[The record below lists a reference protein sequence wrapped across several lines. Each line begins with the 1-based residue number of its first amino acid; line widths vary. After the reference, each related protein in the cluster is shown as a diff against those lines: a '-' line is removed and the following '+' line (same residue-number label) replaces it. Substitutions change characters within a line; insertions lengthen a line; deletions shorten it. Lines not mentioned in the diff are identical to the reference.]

1 MDLAALIDLIPP
13 QEQDISIIYRVKPL
27 NRFDRFLGSIPI
39 KTRYVSVKAD
49 GFAICSCL
57 QSINLGIPCR
67 HIFAV
72 INKYPEA
79 VQFNI
84 QSIHAHWHRPDMRM
98 LAIERPWI
106 NLRRR
111 VRRTDMEE
119 NIASTFPI
127 IDGNENII
135 STPSRAS
142 HAQETSRVTEVTVTE
157 TTYIIHH

>member
-1 MDLAALIDLIPP
+1 MDPAALIDLKILLLFI
-13 QEQDISIIYRVKPL
+13 ES
-27 NRFDRFLGSIPI
+27 NRLIGSTVFWGEFILRND
-39 KTRYVSVKAD
+39 TSVKAD

-84 QSIHAHWHRPDMRM
+84 LSIHAHWHRPDMRN
-98 LAIERPWI
+98 LAIEHPWI
-106 NLRRR
+106 NIRRR

-127 IDGNENII
+127 IDGNENIL

-142 HAQETSRVTEVTVTE
+142 HAQEISRVTEVMVTE
-157 TTYIIHH
+157 NTYIIHH